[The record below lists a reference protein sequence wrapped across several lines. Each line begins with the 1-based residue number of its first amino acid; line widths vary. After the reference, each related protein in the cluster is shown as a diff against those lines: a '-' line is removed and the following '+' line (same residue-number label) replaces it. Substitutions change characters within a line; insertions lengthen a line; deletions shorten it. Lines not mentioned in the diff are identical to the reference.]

1 MDPFSLTVGI
11 LTLLSAGGTI
21 GKTLNK
27 IITLKAPDV
36 LFALNNE
43 VVDLQ
48 IVVQDVSNLL
58 HQHSEI
64 SQAAPIKSVCF
75 ALDKSKRTLLE
86 LESLIA
92 YELTTT
98 TSKDNELRLDRF
110 AWFRLEPKVLKLKND
125 IRDDR
130 VRLSAALNVLSSST
144 SLGID
149 AQVRQLRFEVAS
161 VSLNTGTASG
171 ELISQ
176 VRDLASLVQGS
187 LVSGVRQET
196 APGRYHNEQ
205 RTTVTTDTSGS
216 SQTIPNRD
224 SQQSSLPWTDLALAR
239 QPGTSGY
246 NGSQIAKSNSFV
258 LTGKSCNVNC
268 RCSCHKKGSLK
279 SPRFLTTVLGSIMV
293 GYNAIPGLAPK
304 CNDPSCKGQS
314 TNITYI
320 YTFPQWFVSRVVYLN
335 FKNEQSRGPELCLR
349 VVRVRPRSADIFVVV
364 QDDREE
370 AALEHTKRL
379 LLAGEASVLDVNPDG
394 ESVLLVREIHFLRSS
409 RTLICSVGR
418 HAEAEIRSHGFAH
431 QGWLGHFLRE
441 QRGPVSGL

>member
-48 IVVQDVSNLL
+48 IVIQDVSNLL

-64 SQAAPIKSVCF
+64 TQAAPISSICF
-75 ALDKSKRTLLE
+75 ALDKSKRTLLN

-98 TSKDNELRLDRF
+98 TGKDNELRLNRS

-144 SLGID
+144 SLGIG
-149 AQVRQLRFEVAS
+149 AQIRQLRFTVES
-161 VSLNTGTASG
+161 VSLNTGAARG
-171 ELISQ
+171 NLVSQ
-176 VRDLASLVQGS
+176 MNDLASLVQGS
-187 LVSGVRQET
+187 LVSSARQES
-196 APGRYHNEQ
+196 AQGFHNEQ
-205 RTTVTTDTSGS
+205 RTAAAPDTNEVPQNILNCVSQESTPS
-216 SQTIPNRD
+216 S
-224 SQQSSLPWTDLALAR
+224 TDLALTR
-239 QPGTSGY
+239 QPAPRGY
-246 NGSQIAKSNSFV
+246 NALQIAKSNCFRI
-258 LTGKSCNVNC
+258 TGKSCNVNC

-279 SPRFLTTVLGSIMV
+279 SPKFLKTILGSIMV
-293 GYNAIPGLAPK
+293 GYNAIPGLAQG

-314 TNITYI
+314 TNITYT
-320 YTFPQWFVSRVVYLN
+320 YAFPDWFLSRVVYFN
-335 FKNEQSRGPELCLR
+335 FKNQQLSGPELCLR
-349 VVRVRPRSADIFVVV
+349 VIRVRPLKSDIFLAVS
-364 QDDREE
+364 DNREE
-370 AALEHTKRL
+370 VALEHTKRL
-379 LLAGEASVLDVNPDG
+379 LLAGEASVLDVDPEG
-394 ESVLLVREIHFLRSS
+394 VSIL
-409 RTLICSVGR
+409 SVG
-418 HAEAEIRSHGFAH
+418 EIR
-431 QGWLGHFLRE
+431 FL
-441 QRGPVSGL
+441 

>member
-64 SQAAPIKSVCF
+64 PQAAPIKSVCF
-75 ALDKSKRTLLE
+75 ALDKSKRTLLD
-86 LESLIA
+86 LECLIA

-98 TSKDNELRLDRF
+98 TGKDNELRLDRS

-130 VRLSAALNVLSSST
+130 VRLSAALNILSSST

-149 AQVRQLRFEVAS
+149 AQIRQLRFEFAS
-161 VSLNTGTASG
+161 VSLNIGTASD

-176 VRDLASLVQGS
+176 VRDLASLVHGS
-187 LVSGVRQET
+187 LVSSGRQET
-196 APGRYHNEQ
+196 ALGPFHDEQ
-205 RTTVTTDTSGS
+205 RTAVAPNTNEGPQTV
-216 SQTIPNRD
+216 PKCD
-224 SQQSSLPWTDLALAR
+224 SQQSSSPTTDLALAR
-239 QPGTSGY
+239 QPGPSGY
-246 NGSQIAKSNSFV
+246 HASQMAKSNSFA

-268 RCSCHKKGSLK
+268 RCSCHKKGNLK
-279 SPRFLTTVLGSIMV
+279 SPKFLTTILGSLMV
-293 GYNAIPGLAPK
+293 GYNAIPGLAQR

-314 TNITYI
+314 TNITYT
-320 YTFPQWFVSRVVYLN
+320 YAFPDWFVSRVVYLN

-349 VVRVRPRSADIFVVV
+349 VVRVRPSDAKIFLAV

-370 AALEHTKRL
+370 VALEHTKRL
-379 LLAGEASVLDVNPDG
+379 LLAGEASVLDVDPDG
-394 ESVLLVREIHFLRSS
+394 GSALSVGEIHLEIS
-409 RTLICSVGR
+409 RTLI
-418 HAEAEIRSHGFAH
+418 I
-431 QGWLGHFLRE
+431 
-441 QRGPVSGL
+441 